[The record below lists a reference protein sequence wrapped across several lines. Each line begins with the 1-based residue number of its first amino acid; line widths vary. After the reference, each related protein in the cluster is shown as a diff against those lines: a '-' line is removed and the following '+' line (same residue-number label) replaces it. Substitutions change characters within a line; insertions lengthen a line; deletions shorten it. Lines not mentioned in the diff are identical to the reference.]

1 MTRNDSIHRFMF
13 GLIFGVEDRVH
24 FSYPMRPGQQIL
36 KNFNLIIPLSKTV
49 AIVGESGG
57 GKSTVASLLELS
69 FDPSSGVIMMDGLDI
84 WTLDPSQRTS
94 HLIHHSGHCAVME
107 NICFGKR
114 GLLMLRSL
122 MLPSRPTTTASSQAF
137 QRDTT
142 LWWVSSLPNLE
153 LLSKG
158 GLLTSSA
165 DRDQRDRCEQYFAE
179 LPTLT

>member
-1 MTRNDSIHRFMF
+1 MVLSC
-13 GLIFGVEDRVH
+13 
-24 FSYPMRPGQQIL
+24 YPMRPGRQIL
-36 KNFNLIIPLSKTV
+36 KNFNLIIPVSKTV
-49 AIVGESGG
+49 AIVGESG

-69 FDPSSGVIMMDGLDI
+69 FDPSSGVIMLDGLDI
-84 WTLDPSQRTS
+84 RTLDPSQRTS
-94 HLIHHSGHCAVME
+94 HLIHNSGHCAVME

-137 QRDTT
+137 QMDTT
-142 LWWVSSLPNLE
+142 LWWVSSLPRLE

-165 DRDQRDRCEQYFAE
+165 GRDQRDRCEQYFAE